1 MGGGDI
7 PPIPFIYTHVGAW
20 TVWAYGYLLSKSIDE
35 PLLLI
40 RLCIRD
46 LRISSSALPLHCLIL
61 QIDVMQSLGQ
71 SNPDLLLIG
80 QVGHSGQI
88 GNAPNLAGK
97 KSKSMLQMFSMHI
110 WYSFEFLTMKKA
122 KGKLKMDYGM
132 LSSPYFVTP
141 VSRNDEGFLE
151 IIPSS
156 RLWFQVSWHYLK
168 S

>member
-1 MGGGDI
+1 MFTLFCI
-7 PPIPFIYTHVGAW
+7 MCFLHVFCG
-20 TVWAYGYLLSKSIDE
+20 V
-35 PLLLI
+35 
-40 RLCIRD
+40 C
-46 LRISSSALPLHCLIL
+46 LPLVFLCDMSWGYCVSSFDCVYLVLYCVFLACIL
-61 QIDVMQSLGQ
+61 WCVPASCVLEWY
-71 SNPDLLLIG
+71 
-80 QVGHSGQI
+80 VGHSGQI